1 MAETKL
7 NRALVLFLGLWA
19 AGFAQAQNAP
29 AAASPASPAKAAAVR
44 TASTDPD
51 AIRIVLAPELETTLV
66 AQMPGRIEAIAAT
79 LGSRVSKGRVVLRMD
94 CGESDARR
102 KMADAELA
110 AAIETLST
118 KRKLREMDAA
128 GDMEIKLA
136 VAAADKARG
145 AVALAR
151 SQTAYCS
158 VIAPFN
164 GRVARLYV
172 KNFQGVNV
180 GTPLIDLVSD
190 GPLKLR
196 LNIPSTSLRQVR
208 EGSPF
213 EVIVLETGK
222 TYPARVTAI
231 NSRVDAVSQTVEIEG
246 RLQGTPAELLPG
258 MSGTARFPPAP

>member
-1 MAETKL
+1 
-7 NRALVLFLGLWA
+7 
-19 AGFAQAQNAP
+19 
-29 AAASPASPAKAAAVR
+29 
-44 TASTDPD
+44 
-51 AIRIVLAPELETTLV
+51 
-66 AQMPGRIEAIAAT
+66 
-79 LGSRVSKGRVVLRMD
+79 MD

-128 GDMEIKLA
+128 GEMEIKLA

-180 GTPLIDLVSD
+180 GAPLIDLVSD

-222 TYPARVTAI
+222 TYPARVSAI

-258 MSGTARFPPAP
+258 MSGTARFPPSP